1 MTKKTTIWLVIATS
15 LVLLVGLIFSGV
27 MTIFNW
33 DFTKLST
40 VKYETNEHIISEK
53 VNSISVDTD
62 TSNIMFIPS
71 EDDEVKV
78 VCYERIKVKHTV
90 TVDDGILQIKTV
102 DTRKWYDY
110 IGIFFGSPKI
120 TVYIPQGDYN
130 ALAINS
136 STGDIEI
143 PKDYNF
149 DSIDITQSTGDVKI
163 YSSQSG
169 KVRVKTST
177 GDICAENLT
186 AKELE
191 LILSTGNVSISN
203 VVCEDDVKIKVSTG
217 KTRIENVKCQNI
229 ITTGSTGDISLNNV
243 ISTKNISIERSTG
256 DVKLKACD
264 AAELYIETDTGDV
277 EGTLLSDKVFIAK
290 TDTGRIDVPT
300 TTIGGKCQITTDTG
314 DIIIAYL
321 N

>member
-1 MTKKTTIWLVIATS
+1 MSKKTIWLVIAA
-15 LVLLVGLIFSGV
+15 LLLLGGLIFSGV

-78 VCYERIKVKHTV
+78 VCYEQIKVKHTV
-90 TVDDGILQIKTV
+90 TVFDGILQIKTV

-191 LILSTGNVSISN
+191 LIVSTGNVSISK
-203 VVCEDDVKIKVSTG
+203 VACEDDVKIKVSTG

-300 TTIGGKCQITTDTG
+300 TTIGGKCQIITDTG